1 MHTELKLHHVNPERL
16 LTEYVERRL
25 NFTLARFGDRISR
38 VTTRISSAPAG
49 TPEQLMCRM
58 TADLRYFGAI
68 SAEAVDTD
76 VYSAIDRC
84 AGRLA
89 RQCES
94 KCGRPRSAR
103 TSRESIRMP
112 GFISAA

>member
-1 MHTELKLHHVNPERL
+1 MYTELKLHHVNPERL
-16 LTEYVERRL
+16 LAEYVERRL

-49 TPEQLMCRM
+49 TPDQWLCRM
-58 TADLRYFGAI
+58 TLDLQPFGTI
-68 SAEAVDTD
+68 SAEATDAD
-76 VYSAIDRC
+76 VYGAIDRC

-103 TSRESIRMP
+103 TGRMSIRMP